1 MTPTDFKQKMLD
13 LHTET
18 YSLTNDI
25 QRTYDKAFDVV
36 YKLLV
41 SQGYNEGALIY
52 EGIVNEYKIQ
62 MRGKLARY

>member
-1 MTPTDFKQKMLD
+1 MTSVDFKQKMID
-13 LHTET
+13 LHAET

-25 QRTYDKAFDVV
+25 EKTHDKAFDVV

-52 EGIVNEYKIQ
+52 EGIVNEYQQQ
-62 MRGKLARY
+62 MKGRVA